1 MSFYWIYDYPNWQI
15 GALFCGTSCL
25 IACLAVLAT
34 RPFIRRR
41 FGVEPAANDM
51 VSYFVSAFGVFYGL
65 MLGLIAVGTY
75 ETFSNAED
83 AVDRE
88 VASLGALYRDVSN
101 LPEPARAELQGL
113 LRKLC
118 HFVIEEA
125 WPSQRRGIIN
135 EGGGPMINDFMTRL
149 VAFEPQTRAMDNL
162 HAETLRQ
169 LNNYLELRRIRVN
182 SVTTG
187 LPPTL
192 WYVVILGAVGNLLLC
207 LLFSCDRLGLHLAL
221 TGILAFFI
229 GLVIFLIAAMDNPYR
244 GEFSVSAEPF
254 EMLLE
259 GVMQPIGERPK

>member
-1 MSFYWIYDYPNWQI
+1 
-15 GALFCGTSCL
+15 
-25 IACLAVLAT
+25 
-34 RPFIRRR
+34 
-41 FGVEPAANDM
+41 
-51 VSYFVSAFGVFYGL
+51 
-65 MLGLIAVGTY
+65 
-75 ETFSNAED
+75 
-83 AVDRE
+83 
-88 VASLGALYRDVSN
+88 
-101 LPEPARAELQGL
+101 
-113 LRKLC
+113 
-118 HFVIEEA
+118 
-125 WPSQRRGIIN
+125 
-135 EGGGPMINDFMTRL
+135 MINDFMTRL

-254 EMLLE
+254 EMLLNDTMNPAHE
-259 GVMQPIGERPK
+259 PPK